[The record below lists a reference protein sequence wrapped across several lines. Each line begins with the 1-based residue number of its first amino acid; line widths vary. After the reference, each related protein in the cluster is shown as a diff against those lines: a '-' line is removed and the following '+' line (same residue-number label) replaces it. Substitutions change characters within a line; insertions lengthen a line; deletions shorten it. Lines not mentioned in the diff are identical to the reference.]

1 MGTALG
7 DFLKSINPLRALIP
21 RETQS
26 GVLPYR
32 IVDGR
37 ITYLLITSRRSARWM
52 FPKGSLIAGKTAWDS
67 AAQEA
72 LEEAGVEGTV
82 ESLPIG
88 SYHGAMNDENQ
99 TPVIVDIYALEVS
112 IEHDEWREKRQ
123 RQRRWVTIEEA
134 RNLLDDREKIA
145 IAVALDARLR
155 HQLRSARQV
164 QAR

>member
-1 MGTALG
+1 MGTAIK
-7 DFLKSINPLRALIP
+7 DFLKSLNPLRAHAP

-32 IVDGR
+32 IVGSR
-37 ITYLLITSRRSARWM
+37 LTYLLITSRRSARWM
-52 FPKGSLIAGKTAWDS
+52 FPKGGLVTGATAWDS

-82 ESLPIG
+82 ETSPIG
-88 SYHGAMNDENQ
+88 SYHGAKNDENQ
-99 TPVIVDIYALEVS
+99 TPVIVDIYPLKVS
-112 IEHDEWREKRQ
+112 VEHDEWREKRQ

-155 HQLRSARQV
+155 HQLKAARQA
-164 QAR
+164 QTR